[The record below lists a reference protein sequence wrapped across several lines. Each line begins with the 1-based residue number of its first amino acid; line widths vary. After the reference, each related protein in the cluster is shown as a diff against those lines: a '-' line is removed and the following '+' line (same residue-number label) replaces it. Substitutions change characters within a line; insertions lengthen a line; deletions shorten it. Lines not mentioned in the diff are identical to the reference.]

1 MSSIIFPKDVL
12 NIIAKKIADA
22 DKIERL
28 DRVLSAICCRK
39 GLSVAYCSVS
49 GCKSWLLADGMKE
62 DSTIWLYDC
71 TFMLQCRNCD
81 LGTFICNHHRTKL
94 ARPSDDPH
102 KQHCITCG
110 EKLHIY

>member
-28 DRVLSAICCRK
+28 DRVLSAICIRH
-39 GLSVAYCSVS
+39 GISVAYCSVS
-49 GCKSWLLADGMKE
+49 GCKSWLLADG
-62 DSTIWLYDC
+62 LYRDIPFYHYNC

-81 LGTFICNHHRTKL
+81 IATFVCEHHRAKL
-94 ARPSDDPH
+94 ARPSDDMQ

-110 EKLHIY
+110 EKLHTY